1 MSNYI
6 PIGLSRFL
14 FFLEKIKIILEKAE
28 SAENPALNAFAND
41 LRTPLFMLEALSR
54 LYKKIHPHQKLKKLN
69 KQFKELEDLLGAIDY
84 YDSFAKEFAVNPKIP
99 SAITRYLQDKTAEKT
114 EELNTCLKKENWI
127 GSPKNRLSKITKT
140 LEKIDWLNEKEDTAA
155 ILNIY
160 QQAIEK
166 LEKKY
171 KIPNL
176 QFTDVENDVHELRR
190 ELRWLS
196 IYPQALRGLIQL
208 KSNAGT
214 PDFLRKYLT
223 PEILHSLFNIMPDG
237 SNLPHHIFLNDN
249 YYYAL
254 SWMIAELGILKD
266 NGLRIVLIEEC
277 ISIVYKTKKNVEQL
291 AYGLFDEKQMKI
303 AEILT
308 RSEQITTTFFA
319 ENILENLI
327 NKGDSNL
334 SEQG

>member
-1 MSNYI
+1 MNNYI

-14 FFLEKIKIILEKAE
+14 FYLEKIKTILQKAE
-28 SAENPALNAFAND
+28 SAENPALNAYTQD

-69 KQFKELEDLLGAIDY
+69 KQFKELEDQLGAIDY
-84 YDSFAKEFAVNPKIP
+84 YDSFAKEFALNDKIP
-99 SAITRYLQDKTAEKT
+99 SAIITYLKDKTAEKT
-114 EELNTCLKKENWI
+114 EGLNTCFKKENWI
-127 GSPKNRLSKITKT
+127 GNNNNRISKITKT
-140 LEKIDWLNEKEDTAA
+140 LQKIDWLNEKEDTAA

-166 LEKKY
+166 LDKKY

-176 QFTDVENDVHELRR
+176 RFTDVEKDVHELRR

-208 KSNAGT
+208 KSNPDT
-214 PDFLRKYLT
+214 PDFLKKYLT

-237 SNLPHHIFLNDN
+237 SNLQDHIFLNDN

-254 SWMIAELGILKD
+254 SWMIAELGKLKD
-266 NGLRIVLIEEC
+266 NGLKIVLIEES
-277 ISIVYKTKKNVEQL
+277 ISIVYKTNENVEQL
-291 AYGLFDEKQMKI
+291 AYGLCGENQMKI
-303 AEILT
+303 PQVLT
-308 RSEQITTTFFA
+308 HSEQLANTFFD

-327 NKGDSNL
+327 IKK
-334 SEQG
+334 